1 MIKHHFKK
9 LVSVALS
16 AVMLM
21 GMSLTAFAA
30 EPPQTQSILTELA
43 KEYISV
49 TVTDS
54 ETNYSNIENF
64 YSAARQELS
73 DVSDL
78 DLAKTVLEY
87 TNQDYSS
94 LSDEIILETL
104 DFSEITSID
113 QFFRTKEDGS
123 VEELSSEEVQAI
135 LNNSITPLA
144 DWSSDDGYM
153 KMTTNASKGKKTNYG
168 TPFTLSCT
176 ATWLKYPVFRL
187 TDTLAIVYGGTF
199 DDSYTIYS
207 TFNETGKCSKCGKTF
222 NWNETESYGSDSSN
236 SKPHFIKNSDMI
248 ELDFAQAQAIG
259 ARYDLKVISCVH
271 PVGGTTANF
280 ADTTK
285 ISSYIRFRVLCGSTT
300 EARAAYAHTKLAG
313 KVTISGSVSASGVSP
328 SFGGTLDII
337 ASKYTAAPV
346 TLRCN

>member
-1 MIKHHFKK
+1 MKKKHFKK
-9 LVSVALS
+9 LVSVALA

-21 GMSLTAFAA
+21 GMSLTAFAT
-30 EPPQTQSILTELA
+30 EPPQTQSILKELA

-54 ETNYSNIENF
+54 ETTYSNIENF
-64 YSAARQELS
+64 YSAARQEVS

-144 DWSSDDGYM
+144 DWSSDDG
-153 KMTTNASKGKKTNYG
+153 
-168 TPFTLSCT
+168 
-176 ATWLKYPVFRL
+176 
-187 TDTLAIVYGGTF
+187 
-199 DDSYTIYS
+199 
-207 TFNETGKCSKCGKTF
+207 
-222 NWNETESYGSDSSN
+222 
-236 SKPHFIKNSDMI
+236 
-248 ELDFAQAQAIG
+248 
-259 ARYDLKVISCVH
+259 
-271 PVGGTTANF
+271 
-280 ADTTK
+280 
-285 ISSYIRFRVLCGSTT
+285 
-300 EARAAYAHTKLAG
+300 
-313 KVTISGSVSASGVSP
+313 
-328 SFGGTLDII
+328 
-337 ASKYTAAPV
+337 
-346 TLRCN
+346 